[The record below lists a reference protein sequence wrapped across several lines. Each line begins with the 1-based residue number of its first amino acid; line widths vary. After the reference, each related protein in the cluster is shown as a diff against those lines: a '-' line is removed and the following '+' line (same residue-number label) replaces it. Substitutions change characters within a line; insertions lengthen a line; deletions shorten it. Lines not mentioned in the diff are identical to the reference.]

1 MKKLLLMGII
11 FTTSFSIYAMEDSKT
26 LTVNQGTLILSSD
39 DFTPVKTQWA
49 GRSVVTGYQVLLNVV
64 GAKQAMF
71 FDLGGEVS
79 ARWFASNFGLVTKA
93 SCNGIPIG
101 MSKVYGKRINA
112 SSTPAKPMIT
122 ELRKGLAGCS
132 QIKIELFKEG
142 SLSQQFYTRI
152 QNISFNISV
161 KGITSQ
167 QGAQ

>member
-1 MKKLLLMGII
+1 MKKLLLLGVI
-11 FTTSFSIYAMEDSKT
+11 FTSPFSVYALEDSKT
-26 LTVNQGTLILSSD
+26 LTVNQETLILSTD

-64 GAKQAMF
+64 DAEQTMF
-71 FDLGGEVS
+71 FDVSGEIS

-101 MSKVYGKRINA
+101 MSKAYGKRINA
-112 SSTPAKPMIT
+112 SSTPAKPMST

-132 QIKIELFKEG
+132 QIKVELFKEG
-142 SLSQQFYTRI
+142 SLSQQFYTRL
-152 QNISFNISV
+152 QNISFAISV
-161 KGITSQ
+161 KGINSQ